1 MFPPGLY
8 VCRGE
13 IVQGQFVALQNPL
26 VVGQQRVTK
35 LKADWFN
42 LLRAENQREMYI
54 VDKSDIED
62 LPGQILWHTTFDSVF
77 YFPYLA
83 VIQVHHQMPW
93 IDM

>member
-13 IVQGQFVALQNPL
+13 IIQGQFVALQNPL

-42 LLRAENQREMYI
+42 LLRAENQRDVFYI
-54 VDKSDIED
+54 VDKIDIED

-77 YFPYLA
+77 LKAYLA
-83 VIQVHHQMPW
+83 VIQVHHQMS
-93 IDM
+93 

>member
-8 VCRGE
+8 VRRGE

-62 LPGQILWHTTFDSVF
+62 QPDQILWHTTFDSVF
-77 YFPYLA
+77 FFSLFGSNSGTSSN
-83 VIQVHHQMPW
+83 VMDW
-93 IDM
+93 